1 MTFDKIDQNFTIDRY
16 VKYWDLLYI
25 SAFLMFFGYT
35 YIFGHHFFDLIF
47 YPIAYEISPHE
58 LKNKFYVN
66 CSGTLIE
73 TKQNIFTEFKFS
85 KSQKQ
90 VNPFN
95 L

>member
-1 MTFDKIDQNFTIDRY
+1 MEFIIYRWIFNIF
-16 VKYWDLLYI
+16 WLYLY
-25 SAFLMFFGYT
+25 FWK
-35 YIFGHHFFDLIF
+35 HFFDLIF

-66 CSGTLIE
+66 CSGTVIE
-73 TKQNIFTEFKFS
+73 AKQNIFTEFKFS